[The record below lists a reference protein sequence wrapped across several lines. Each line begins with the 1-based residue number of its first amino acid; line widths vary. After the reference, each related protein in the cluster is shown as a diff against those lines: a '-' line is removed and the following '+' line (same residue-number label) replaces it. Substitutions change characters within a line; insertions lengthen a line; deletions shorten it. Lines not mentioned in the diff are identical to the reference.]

1 MGGGRPCRP
10 QAAVVLADGGLQ
22 VERTA
27 LAWRRTGCSLMIF
40 ELAAARVVAELG
52 QGVVAVL
59 FLASTA
65 PTLVIMLS
73 GVPRSAALGRSLAQ
87 DENGVVYSPSSTGR
101 RGLLL
106 ALLVALFGTLCL
118 LVVSSGTV
126 EGRLV
131 GEPR

>member
-1 MGGGRPCRP
+1 M
-10 QAAVVLADGGLQ
+10 LADGGLQ

-52 QGVVAVL
+52 QGVIAVL
-59 FLASTA
+59 FLVSTA

-106 ALLVALFGTLCL
+106 ALLVALFGILCL

-126 EGRLV
+126 DGRLV

>member
-1 MGGGRPCRP
+1 M
-10 QAAVVLADGGLQ
+10 LADGGLQ

-40 ELAAARVVAELG
+40 ELAAARVVAEVG
-52 QGVVAVL
+52 QGVIAVL

-73 GVPRSAALGRSLAQ
+73 GVPRSAALGRPLAE